1 MDQSGK
7 MDSIERVQ
15 SNLVKLLKN
24 EGAALIGFGD
34 MSGVDHCEFPVGIS
48 VAVPLPVSTIC
59 DLMEAPTVEY
69 SMLYDS
75 LNNDLNRIIKA
86 GERFI
91 RKQGFRAYARCTDVV
106 VVDADNN
113 SGLPHKTVAVR
124 AGLGWIGKNNLLV
137 TKEYG
142 SAVRISAILTDA
154 PFKTAD
160 HVCHSRCGTCRLCV
174 DACPG
179 NALYGTSWAPGMSR
193 EDMIDVDACFKTQLR
208 VMEAATGI
216 STDLCGKCFAV
227 CAWTRKYILQAMHD

>member
-1 MDQSGK
+1 

-15 SNLVKLLKN
+15 SDLVRLLKN

-34 MSGVDHCEFPVGIS
+34 MSGVDHCEFHAGIS

-59 DLMEAPTVEY
+59 DLMVAPTVEY

-75 LNNDLNRIIKA
+75 LNNDLNRIVKA
-86 GERFI
+86 GETFI
-91 RKQGFRAYARCTDVV
+91 RSHGYRAYARSTDVV
-106 VVDADNN
+106 IVDADND

-137 TKEYG
+137 TREYG
-142 SAVRISAILTDA
+142 SAVRISTILTDA

-160 HVCHSRCGTCRLCV
+160 TVYQSRCGKCRLCV

-179 NALYGTSWAPGMSR
+179 NALKGANWEPGMSR
-193 EDMIDVDACFKTQLR
+193 ERMVDVDACFKTQLR
-208 VMEAATGI
+208 VMETATGI

-227 CAWTRKYILQAMHD
+227 CAWTRKYISQELKR

>member
-1 MDQSGK
+1 MICVAWHKELDQSGK

-75 LNNDLNRIIKA
+75 LNNDLNRIVKA

-106 VVDADNN
+106 VVDA
-113 SGLPHKTVAVR
+113 
-124 AGLGWIGKNNLLV
+124 
-137 TKEYG
+137 
-142 SAVRISAILTDA
+142 
-154 PFKTAD
+154 
-160 HVCHSRCGTCRLCV
+160 
-174 DACPG
+174 CPG
-179 NALYGTSWAPGMSR
+179 NALKGTSWAPGMSR

-227 CAWTRKYILQAMHD
+227 CAWTRKYISQAMHD